1 MANVRGKTVDTT
13 HLSIDQA
20 EKRGFIHRDYIA
32 HCLRWSHVV
41 KHIGQS
47 GRYKTTRILDVGCGT
62 DLPLAKTLYTSRMA
76 VQQYV
81 GIDYNRPDK
90 FDTSVFHTGK
100 MPVRA
105 FGGVDFAEHIT
116 LEHDRYSIKGIPGNF
131 DLPNVIT
138 CFEVLE
144 HVEPEHARRML
155 ELMHAF
161 VEAGQAQGDP
171 VTVFISTP
179 CWDANVG
186 AAANHVSEIKRE
198 ALGAVIEDIGMKVQ
212 GNWGTF
218 ASQRDYKDELRKQYG
233 DAGVAMFDRLNQFY
247 DSNYTATIMAPL
259 FPAHSRNNLWQLTY
273 RAPGDDSRKFP
284 ALIDVPTPWTCSAEW
299 RGLHVDA
306 EALAEAEEKEM
317 VAGCADL
324 NMREDHDDAK

>member
-105 FGGVDFAEHIT
+105 FGGVDFAEHVTIDAR
-116 LEHDRYSIKGIPGNF
+116 EGSYQIKGIEGHF
-131 DLPNVIT
+131 ALPNVIT

-218 ASQRDYKDELRKQYG
+218 ASQRDYKDELARTYGSIGQMMFERLGQY
-233 DAGVAMFDRLNQFY
+233 Y
-247 DSNYTATIMAPL
+247 DSNYVATIMAPL
-259 FPAHSRNNLWQLTY
+259 FPAHSRNNLWQLGY
-273 RAPGDDSRKFP
+273 RDPSETSRKFP
-284 ALIDVPTPWTCSAEW
+284 ALTDVPTPWTCSDEW

-306 EALAEAEEKEM
+306 DELAAAEAKEQ
-317 VAGCADL
+317 L
-324 NMREDHDDAK
+324 KNW

>member
-1 MANVRGKTVDTT
+1 MANERGKTIDTT

-47 GRYKTTRILDVGCGT
+47 GRYKTTRVLDVGCGT

-100 MPVRA
+100 MPIRA
-105 FGGVDFAEHIT
+105 FGGVDFARDVIVSPIGYEIARVAS
-116 LEHDRYSIKGIPGNF
+116 DFP
-131 DLPNVIT
+131 LPNVIT

-144 HVEPEHARRML
+144 HVEPGHARRMMAK
-155 ELMHAF
+155 MHDIVAAAAK
-161 VEAGQAQGDP
+161 VGDP
-171 VTVFISTP
+171 CTVFISTP
-179 CWDANVG
+179 CYDPSVG
-186 AAANHVSEIKRE
+186 HAANHVSEIRRE
-198 ALGAVIEDIGMKVQ
+198 ALGAMLEDLGFAIR

-218 ASQRDYKDELRKQYG
+218 ASQRDYKDELSEQYG
-233 DAGVAMFDRLNQFY
+233 KVGLEMFSKLSEYY
-247 DSNYTATIMAPL
+247 DSNYVATIMAPL
-259 FPAHSRNNLWQLTY
+259 FPAQSRNNLWQLELANDKSQ
-273 RAPGDDSRKFP
+273 RRFP
-284 ALIDVPTPWTCSAEW
+284 ALADVKTPWTSS
-299 RGLHVDA
+299 
-306 EALAEAEEKEM
+306 EAW
-317 VAGCADL
+317 ADL
-324 NMREDHDDAK
+324 AGAGGDNARD

>member
-81 GIDYNRPDK
+81 GVDYNRPDK

-105 FGGVDFAEHIT
+105 FGGVDFAEHVT
-116 LEHDRYSIKGIPGNF
+116 VNEWDGSYTVQGIDGNF
-131 DLPNVIT
+131 MLPNVIT

-233 DAGVAMFDRLNQFY
+233 DAGVAMYDRLNQYY

-273 RAPGDDSRKFP
+273 RAPGDTGRKFP
-284 ALIDVPTPWTCSAEW
+284 ALTDVPAPWTCSTEW

-306 EALAEAEEKEM
+306 DELAAAENAE
-317 VAGCADL
+317 L
-324 NMREDHDDAK
+324 NGAANV

>member
-76 VQQYV
+76 CEQYV

-105 FGGVDFAEHIT
+105 FGGVDFAEHVTIDMRDPLNEDLGST
-116 LEHDRYSIKGIPGNF
+116 YHIKGIDTAF
-131 DLPNVIT
+131 KLPNVIT

-155 ELMHAF
+155 ELMAGF

-179 CWDANVG
+179 CWDAQVG

-198 ALGAVIEDIGMKVQ
+198 ALGAVIEDIGLKVQ

-218 ASQRDYKDELRKQYG
+218 ASQRDYKAELQKQYG
-233 DAGVAMFDRLNQFY
+233 TSGIAMYDRLSTYY
-247 DSNYTATIMAPL
+247 DSNYVATIMAPL
-259 FPAHSRNNLWQLTY
+259 FPAHSRNNMWQLGY

-284 ALIDVPTPWTCSAEW
+284 ALIDVPTPWTCSDEW
-299 RGLHVDA
+299 KGLHVDA
-306 EALAEAEEKEM
+306 DALAEAEE
-317 VAGCADL
+317 
-324 NMREDHDDAK
+324 REAE

>member
-1 MANVRGKTVDTT
+1 MANERGKTVDTT

-47 GRYKTTRILDVGCGT
+47 GRYKTTRILDIGCGT

-105 FGGVDFAEHIT
+105 FGGVDFAEHVKTFSSHYEIEG
-116 LEHDRYSIKGIPGNF
+116 LSDRF
-131 DLPNVIT
+131 DAPNVIT

-155 ELMHAF
+155 EKMWGL
-161 VEAGQAQGDP
+161 VEMANDCGDP
-171 VTVFISTP
+171 CTVFISTP
-179 CWDANVG
+179 CYDAQVG
-186 AAANHVSEIKRE
+186 AAANHVSEIKRD
-198 ALGAVIEDIGMKVQ
+198 ALGALIEEIGFKIT

-218 ASQRDYKDELRKQYG
+218 ASQRDYKADLQTIYPKDGLAIFNKLSEY
-233 DAGVAMFDRLNQFY
+233 Y
-247 DSNYTATIMAPL
+247 DSNYVATIMAPL
-259 FPAHSRNNLWQLTY
+259 FPDRSRNNLWRLEY
-273 RAPGDDSRKFP
+273 RPDGDKSYLFP
-284 ALIDVPTPWTCSAEW
+284 NLEDVPAPWSSSADWAGFRAEP
-299 RGLHVDA
+299 DA
-306 EALAEAEEKEM
+306 HAEAEEAEN
-317 VAGCADL
+317 G
-324 NMREDHDDAK
+324 

>member
-1 MANVRGKTVDTT
+1 MANERGKSIDTT

-81 GIDYNRPDK
+81 GVDYNRPDK

-105 FGGVDFAEHIT
+105 FGGVDFARDVHLLDDQASYTIGAN
-116 LEHDRYSIKGIPGNF
+116 IGPFK
-131 DLPNVIT
+131 LPNVIT

-155 ELMHAF
+155 ERMHELVDRADD
-161 VEAGQAQGDP
+161 AGDP
-171 VTVFISTP
+171 CTVFVSTP
-179 CWDANVG
+179 CYDEMVG
-186 AAANHVSEIKRE
+186 AAANHVSEIRRE
-198 ALGAVIEDIGMKVQ
+198 ALGALMEEVGFKIT

-218 ASQRDYKDELRKQYG
+218 ASQRDYKTALQKEYPSD
-233 DAGVAMFDRLNQFY
+233 GVRIFDKLSEYY
-247 DSNYTATIMAPL
+247 DSNYVATIMAPL
-259 FPAHSRNNLWQLTY
+259 FPQHSRNNLWQLEIRSANDQTY
-273 RAPGDDSRKFP
+273 LFPDLEQVKQPWSSSANWRDFRAEPE
-284 ALIDVPTPWTCSAEW
+284 AHEE
-299 RGLHVDA
+299 A
-306 EALAEAEEKEM
+306 EAAE
-317 VAGCADL
+317 G
-324 NMREDHDDAK
+324 

>member
-47 GRYKTTRILDVGCGT
+47 GRYKDTVILDVGCGT

-76 VQQYV
+76 VKQYV

-90 FDTSVFHTGK
+90 FDLSVFHTGK

-105 FGGVDFAEHIT
+105 FGGVDFAEHVTILSDIGEGT
-116 LEHDRYSIKGIPGNF
+116 YRIKGIDSGF
-131 DLPNVIT
+131 ELPTVIT

-155 ELMHAF
+155 MLMRDL
-161 VEAGQAQGDP
+161 VEAAHDFGKEC
-171 VTVFISTP
+171 TVFISTP
-179 CWDANVG
+179 CWDAQVG

-198 ALGAVIEDIGMKVQ
+198 ALGAVIEDIGLKVK

-218 ASQRDYKDELRKQYG
+218 ASQRDYKAELQRQYG
-233 DAGVAMFDRLNQFY
+233 TNGLAIFNKLSTYY
-247 DSNYTATIMAPL
+247 DSNYVATIMAPL
-259 FPAHSRNNLWQLTY
+259 FPEYSRNNLWELG
-273 RAPGDDSRKFP
+273 RRDPGDRNRRFP
-284 ALIDVPTPWTCSAEW
+284 TLSDVPGPWTCSDEW
-299 RGLHVDA
+299 KGLHVDA
-306 EALAEAEEKEM
+306 EALAEAEEKKM
-317 VAGCADL
+317 LAGCYHL
-324 NMREDHDDAK
+324 QMREEH